1 MTNENL
7 VSLIV
12 HGCSNQGCTVAS
24 WFVLNVNKVNPPIKD
39 KCKLKSMFISLKFM
53 YFKQN
58 PQDFSKARDL
68 GGNKLDIISGLQ
80 KIRKGKK
87 E

>member
-1 MTNENL
+1 M
-7 VSLIV
+7 
-12 HGCSNQGCTVAS
+12 
-24 WFVLNVNKVNPPIKD
+24 NPPIKD

-87 E
+87 RIVKLQKICNSSKLFLLMAYSFMFS

>member
-1 MTNENL
+1 
-7 VSLIV
+7 
-12 HGCSNQGCTVAS
+12 
-24 WFVLNVNKVNPPIKD
+24 
-39 KCKLKSMFISLKFM
+39 M

-87 E
+87 KNSETAKDMQFY